1 MSDTHFVIVTGMS
14 GAGKSQALK
23 CLEDIGFF
31 CVDNLPTTLIPPFAQ
46 ILAQSS
52 TNIKK
57 IALGIDIREGEFF
70 DSVFIELAR
79 LNELGFDYETVF
91 LDASSE
97 ALLQRYSETRRRHP
111 VSKDGSIIEGI
122 ESERAKISKIR
133 SRADWIIDTSNLN
146 IHELKQAILN
156 IFSPTDGRTNLSINV
171 FSFGHKY
178 GLPSGADLVFDVR
191 FLPNPHYEE
200 ELRPLTGENEKVRD
214 FVLGNQDTTTFL
226 DKVKDL
232 LLFLL
237 PRYLKE
243 GKAYLTIAVGCT
255 GGRHRSVA
263 IANAITQFLDESGQI
278 ATVRHRDIDR

>member
-133 SRADWIIDTSNLN
+133 SRADWIIDLSL
-146 IHELKQAILN
+146 IHISE
-156 IFSPTDGRTNLSINV
+156 PT
-171 FSFGHKY
+171 
-178 GLPSGADLVFDVR
+178 
-191 FLPNPHYEE
+191 
-200 ELRPLTGENEKVRD
+200 RP
-214 FVLGNQDTTTFL
+214 
-226 DKVKDL
+226 
-232 LLFLL
+232 
-237 PRYLKE
+237 Y
-243 GKAYLTIAVGCT
+243 
-255 GGRHRSVA
+255 
-263 IANAITQFLDESGQI
+263 
-278 ATVRHRDIDR
+278 